1 MTCRVVVL
9 ISGSGTNLQA
19 LIDAAP
25 KSGFNIV
32 MVASNKPGVF
42 GLERAKKNKI
52 PSKVIEHQSFGSR
65 EEFDRALSS
74 AIDKTNPDLIVLAGF
89 MRILGAEFVRRFK
102 NRILNIHPS
111 LLPKYPGT
119 NTHQRALDA
128 GDKKHGATVHFVTEG
143 LDCGPIIAQ
152 DSVLINP
159 SDTAK
164 TLAVKTLEKEHI
176 LYPQVVSWFASGRLK
191 LENGNVL
198 LDQRV
203 LSPNGNTTNS

>member
-1 MTCRVVVL
+1 MACRIVVL

-25 KSGFNIV
+25 KSGFSIE
-32 MVASNKPGVF
+32 MVVSNKPGVF
-42 GLERAKKNKI
+42 GLERAKKYKI
-52 PSKVIEHQSFGSR
+52 PCKVIEHQSFGSR
-65 EEFDRALSS
+65 EGFDRALSS
-74 AIDKTNPDLIVLAGF
+74 AIEKINPDLIVLAGF

-191 LENGNVL
+191 LENGKVL

-203 LSPNGNTTNS
+203 LSPTGSTTNS

>member
-1 MTCRVVVL
+1 MTCRVVIL

-25 KSGFNIV
+25 KSDFNIELV
-32 MVASNKPGVF
+32 VSNKPGVF
-42 GLERAKKNKI
+42 GLERAKKHKI

-74 AIDKTNPDLIVLAGF
+74 TIDKINPDLIVLAGF

>member
-1 MTCRVVVL
+1 MTCRVVIL

-25 KSGFNIV
+25 KSGFNIE
-32 MVASNKPGVF
+32 MVVSNKPGVF
-42 GLERAKKNKI
+42 GLERAKKHKI
-52 PSKVIEHQSFGSR
+52 PSKVIEHPSFGSR

-74 AIDKTNPDLIVLAGF
+74 TIDKINPDLIVLAGF

-128 GDKKHGATVHFVTEG
+128 GDKKHGATVHFVTED

-152 DSVLINP
+152 DSILINP

-164 TLAVKTLEKEHI
+164 TLAVKILEKEHI

-191 LENGNVL
+191 LENDKVL

-203 LSPNGNTTNS
+203 LSPNGSTTN